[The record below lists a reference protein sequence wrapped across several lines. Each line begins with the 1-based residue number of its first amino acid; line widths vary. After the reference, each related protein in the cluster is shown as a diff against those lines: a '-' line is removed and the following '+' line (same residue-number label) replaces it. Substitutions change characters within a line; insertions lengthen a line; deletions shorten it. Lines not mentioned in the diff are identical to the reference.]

1 MKNVKGFAVATD
13 GGMKRIAIT
22 YDVLDDTGKPINPNQ
37 KESRFV
43 MDESVLE
50 AISKIEKFAQTIIKS
65 E

>member
-1 MKNVKGFAVATD
+1 MKNVKGFAVATE
-13 GGMKRIAIT
+13 GKMKRIAIT

-43 MDESVLE
+43 MDKSVLE
-50 AISKIEKFAQTIIKS
+50 AISKIEEFAQAIIES